1 MKKIYMLAASLVL
14 GAGAM
19 AQSNLNLEQWQGN
32 DPVDWQTLNIA
43 MQLGI
48 GQTTFQDSDA
58 AEGDFAARVET
69 IYYEDC
75 AMCPMFGLPEEDLL
89 AGIMVQE
96 FEVPGNDIPLNFSFS
111 VKYELGASG
120 DEGLVA
126 LQAWNWNA
134 AAGERDYFAGATVLV
149 SENIGTWTDQSFAV
163 QWADAASSPDSM
175 EILVIASASQAG
187 LPGSTASEGSKI
199 WVDDFVITYEQGEEP
214 VSVNEVEAN
223 DIKAYP
229 NPATDVLNIELNEN
243 IASVSLVGMDGRVV
257 YSSEVSSTTATIDV
271 ASLQSGVYYYV
282 VVTETGKTARNSF
295 VKK

>member
-1 MKKIYMLAASLVL
+1 MKKVYMLAASLVL
-14 GAGAM
+14 VAGAF
-19 AQSNLNLEQWQGN
+19 AQSNLNLEQWENN
-32 DPVDWQTLNIA
+32 DPVGWETLNVA
-43 MQLGI
+43 GLWG
-48 GQTTFQDSDA
+48 TCTFQDSDA
-58 AEGDFAARVET
+58 AEGDYAARVET

-75 AMCPMFGLPEEDLL
+75 SLCPLWGFPEEGLL
-89 AGIMVQE
+89 AGIMLQE
-96 FEVPGNDIPLNFSFS
+96 FEVPGNNIPLNFSFS
-111 VKYELGASG
+111 VKYELGATG

-134 AAGERDYFAGATVLV
+134 AAGEREYVGQAIYSTAANVATW
-149 SENIGTWTDQSFAV
+149 SAQSLAL